1 MAASEAAREKFPPSP
16 SLTPRETDVLR
27 RTSLGR
33 TNAQVAAEIGTSVHA
48 VKFHL
53 ASVFR
58 KLGVSNRT
66 EAAVAYFRTIAST
79 DGAIGTED

>member
-1 MAASEAAREKFPPSP
+1 MLEMASKG
-16 SLTPRETDVLR
+16 LR
-27 RTSLGR
+27 
-33 TNAQVAAEIGTSVHA
+33 NAEIAEQLDITVHA

-66 EAAVAYFRTIAST
+66 EAAVTFLKSAEPGRKRNRQRS
-79 DGAIGTED
+79 D